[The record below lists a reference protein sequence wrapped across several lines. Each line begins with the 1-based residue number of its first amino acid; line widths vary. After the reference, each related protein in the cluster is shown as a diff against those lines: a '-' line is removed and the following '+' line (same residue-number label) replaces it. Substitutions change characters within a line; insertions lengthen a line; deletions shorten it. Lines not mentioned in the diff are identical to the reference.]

1 MFPTFNLSGVIP
13 PYAATNPAAGG
24 PRSPYSTDLSSV
36 LAQLGKNP
44 ARLTLISGLL
54 NYRDAMAKAGVTKGF
69 QLIDGSF
76 TEDCESLRGRPPND
90 IDVVTFA
97 ELPVSASDIP
107 AFVGKHPSLFDP
119 TLAKSVFKCDAYFV
133 DLGKDRDLLLEDC
146 FYWYGLF
153 SHQRVTHAW
162 KGMLQI
168 PLAADD
174 ALVSNIL
181 APLLGAPNGP

>member
-13 PYAATNPAAGG
+13 PYAAANPAVGG
-24 PRSPYSTDLSSV
+24 PRSPYMTNLSTVIL
-36 LAQLGKNP
+36 QLGRNA

-54 NYRDAMAKAGVTKGF
+54 KYRQAMSRAGITTGF

-76 TEDCESLRGRPPND
+76 TEDCETLRGRPPND

-97 ELPVSASDIP
+97 ELPVASANVP
-107 AFVGKHPSLFDP
+107 AFVSAHQHLFDQ
-119 TLAKSVFKCDAYFV
+119 TQTKAAYGCDAYFV
-133 DLGKDRDLLLEDC
+133 DLGKDRELLVEDS

-153 SHQRVTHAW
+153 SHQRVTHTW

-168 PLAADD
+168 PLVADD
-174 ALVSNIL
+174 AIASGIL
-181 APLLGAPNGP
+181 AAQPGAPNGP